1 MAFATLLFAAAREIV
16 GAREIELTLHAA
28 STTVGAL
35 SAQIAERWEAE
46 LHVVSAAAPMSMGG
60 DPAAASSLDAMRFSD
75 SSARVAARLGHDVC
89 VARRIEVIEHTVVG
103 EPASVL
109 MAVAEDVGADLIVVG
124 NRGMTGKLRL
134 FTGSV
139 PNRVAHHS
147 DIDVLIVSTD

>member
-1 MAFATLLFAAAREIV
+1 MSELQSEGTPNMYTRIV
-16 GAREIELTLHAA
+16 
-28 STTVGAL
+28 VGTDGSDRSLVAVNRA
-35 SAQIAERWEAE
+35 AQIAERWEAE

-60 DPAAASSLDAMRFSD
+60 DPAATSALDAMRFSD

-109 MAVAEDVGADLIVVG
+109 MAVAEEVGADLIVVG

-147 DIDVLIVSTD
+147 EIDVLIVSTD

>member
-1 MAFATLLFAAAREIV
+1 MYTRIV
-16 GAREIELTLHAA
+16 
-28 STTVGAL
+28 VGTDGSDRSLIAVNRA
-35 SAQIAERWEAE
+35 AQIAERWEAE

-60 DPAAASSLDAMRFSD
+60 DPGGTSALDAMRFSD

-109 MAVAEDVGADLIVVG
+109 MAIAEEVGADLIVVG

-139 PNRVAHHS
+139 PNRVAHHAEV
-147 DIDVLIVSTD
+147 DVLIVSTD